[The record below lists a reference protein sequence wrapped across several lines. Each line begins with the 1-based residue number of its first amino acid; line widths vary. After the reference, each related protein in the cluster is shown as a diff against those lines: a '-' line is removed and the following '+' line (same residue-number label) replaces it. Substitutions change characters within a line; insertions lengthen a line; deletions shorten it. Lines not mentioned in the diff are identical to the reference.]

1 MPAPTSL
8 RSSAALFARH
18 FDWPGW
24 ARLIDAHGLT
34 IDRPFGQPH
43 PAFPH
48 IVYPLDYGYIND
60 TRSSDGE
67 PVDVFV
73 GSAATGLVGL
83 ILAADYRQH
92 KREPKLLYHCTAPE
106 VYTAHGF
113 INYDRSLLEGALAL
127 RQPMHKLWEAAAPS

>member
-1 MPAPTSL
+1 MPAPASL

-24 ARLIDAHGLT
+24 ARVIDAYGLT

>member
-1 MPAPTSL
+1 MPAPASL

-48 IVYPLDYGYIND
+48 IVYPLDYGYINA

-73 GSAATGLVGL
+73 GSAKTGLVGL
-83 ILAADYRQH
+83 ILTVDYRQH
-92 KREPKLLYHCTAPE
+92 KREAKLLYHCTAPE

-113 INYDRSLLEGALAL
+113 INYDRSLLEGTLAL
-127 RQPMHKLWEAAAPS
+127 RQPLHELWQRAGA

>member
-92 KREPKLLYHCTAPE
+92 KREPKLLYHCTAAE

-127 RQPMHKLWEAAAPS
+127 RQPMHELWEAAAPS

>member
-1 MPAPTSL
+1 MPAPASL

-24 ARLIDAHGLT
+24 ARVIDAHGLT

-92 KREPKLLYHCTAPE
+92 KREAKLLYDCTAPE

-127 RQPMHKLWEAAAPS
+127 RQPMHELWQRTGE

>member
-1 MPAPTSL
+1 MPAPASL

>member
-1 MPAPTSL
+1 MPAPSFL
-8 RSSAALFARH
+8 RRSAALFTAH

-24 ARLIDAHGLT
+24 ARLIEAQGIT

-48 IVYPLDYGYIND
+48 IVYPLDYGYING

-83 ILAADYRQH
+83 ILTVDYRQQ
-92 KREPKLLYHCTAPE
+92 KREAKLLYQCSAVE

-113 INYDRSLLEGALAL
+113 INYDRSLLDGVLAL
-127 RQPMHKLWEAAAPS
+127 RQPMHELWD